1 MVASFSTMNMTP
13 LSTRLTLYAER
24 KAVSLA
30 ALGDDVV
37 VVVVV
42 VVVVDDDGN
51 GDDDDD
57 DDDQK

>member
-24 KAVSLA
+24 KAVYLA

-42 VVVVDDDGN
+42 VVVDDDGN
-51 GDDDDD
+51 DDDGDD